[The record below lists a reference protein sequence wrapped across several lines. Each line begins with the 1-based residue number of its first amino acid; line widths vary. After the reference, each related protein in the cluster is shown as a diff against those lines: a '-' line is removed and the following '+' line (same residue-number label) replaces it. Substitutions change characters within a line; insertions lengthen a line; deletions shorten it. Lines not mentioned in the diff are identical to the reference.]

1 MSTIQLQTLVVALAA
16 TVSFGQNTLCGRPFD
31 FSLPAG
37 TDRTNAVSVAL
48 LSELAYHYSAWTNDS
63 VVFETETQGHLRENG
78 MALDF
83 IDSFERIFPRGFTVE
98 TNGTMTIAVD
108 GNFYTRFE
116 SAFSEF
122 GSATNMLASI
132 RQFVDFANNPDLD
145 STSLADFQSRFY
157 FPAVSS
163 NDWPQLKVRLVD
175 EMSSLRFLYPSLLS
189 FRRLPAGSFGSA
201 TPPVLVDIPC
211 DYVNGDARMLS
222 VLPAVWLDGS
232 WRFVPLDASELPGGG
247 TIPE

>member
-1 MSTIQLQTLVVALAA
+1 MSTIQLQTLVIALAA

-48 LSELAYHYSAWTNDS
+48 LSELAYHYSAWTNYT
-63 VVFETETQGHLRENG
+63 VIFETETQGHPHEND

-116 SAFSEF
+116 SA
-122 GSATNMLASI
+122 
-132 RQFVDFANNPDLD
+132 
-145 STSLADFQSRFY
+145 
-157 FPAVSS
+157 
-163 NDWPQLKVRLVD
+163 W
-175 EMSSLRFLYPSLLS
+175 LS
-189 FRRLPAGSFGSA
+189 FHLVSGREMTTCRMECRQCSF
-201 TPPVLVDIPC
+201 
-211 DYVNGDARMLS
+211 LS
-222 VLPAVWLDGS
+222 VRKTSEQADLP
-232 WRFVPLDASELPGGG
+232 
-247 TIPE
+247 